1 MSKTNDYW
9 RKREEDALRHYIS
22 EERKYDKEL
31 KKIYADMLAECRAEI
46 DRFYGKYAAA
56 EKITITEAKRRV
68 AKLDIE
74 AYERKAK
81 RYVKE
86 KNFSQRANEEMRLY
100 NATMKIN
107 RLEMLKAN
115 IGL

>member
-1 MSKTNDYW
+1 
-9 RKREEDALRHYIS
+9 
-22 EERKYDKEL
+22 
-31 KKIYADMLAECRAEI
+31 MLAECRAEI

-107 RLEMLKAN
+107 RLGNAESQHRL
-115 IGL
+115 GTDQRSR